1 MSGITGLYNL
11 DGRPA
16 TDPILWRMTAAVAH
30 RGPDGIRHWLAG
42 PVGLG
47 HLLLQTTPESAQE
60 KQPLTNQDSALCLTL
75 DGRIDNRSELRC
87 LLDSKGSPPRDDTD
101 AELVLRAYECWG
113 EDCPRRLLGDFA
125 FAIWDA
131 RKKQLFCARDYVG
144 VKPFYY
150 HRSPSRFVF
159 GSEIRAVLA
168 LDAVPRRLNESRVA
182 DFLVEELDREDEE
195 STFYQDVQRLP
206 AGHSLTV
213 APGRFALRDYWDLKS
228 PPVLKLGSLREYG
241 EAFREIFVEAV
252 RCRLRSTRPVGS
264 TLSGGIDSS
273 SVVCTVRELLA
284 AELKEPLHTI
294 SLVDADESKCGETP
308 FIREVLRGGGLTP
321 HIVRSDQV
329 SPMTEQMTDSDEPFE
344 IYTYFTNWFG
354 FAAAQKAGVRVLL
367 DGISGDHIV
376 PPYTYLATLVRSW
389 QWNILCGEL
398 SFGSS
403 AFGESR
409 WSILRTHG
417 LAPMLPGIFELWRRL
432 RGRKPRPYPEGSC
445 INPDFALRTGIP
457 ERFELKRRKLWAA
470 SQDIGTLHSWSFTC
484 GILPFFFEHSG
495 RLAATLG
502 IEAHHPFSDR
512 RVIEFFL
519 SLPLHA
525 KTYSP
530 LPKRVIREGMRG
542 ILPEMVRSRTILA
555 DTGGAFLTSLLKKN
569 SELMGLAQLKL
580 ALGPAEGYINLDAVE
595 TNMNRVYRGFP
606 DAGDSVW
613 QALNLALWL
622 KSRNLHDHGRG
633 L

>member
-16 TDPILWRMTAAVAH
+16 TDPFLRRMTAAVAH
-30 RGPDGIRHWLAG
+30 RGPDGIRHWLSG
-42 PVGLG
+42 PVGFG
-47 HLLLQTTPESAQE
+47 HLLLQTTPESAPE
-60 KQPLTNQDSALCLTL
+60 KQPLTNEDSALCLTL

-87 LLDSKGSPPRDDTD
+87 LLDSKGSPPRHDTD

-113 EDCPRRLLGDFA
+113 EDCPSRLLGDFA

-131 RKKQLFCARDYVG
+131 RKKQLFCARDFVG

-150 HRSPSRFVF
+150 HRSASLFAF
-159 GSEIRAVLA
+159 ASEIRAVLA

-252 RCRLRSTRPVGS
+252 RCRLRSTHSVGS

-273 SVVCTVRELLA
+273 SVVCTVRELLP

-294 SLVDADESKCGETP
+294 SLVDADESNCGETP
-308 FIREVLRGGGLTP
+308 YIREVLRGGRLTP

-329 SPMTEQMTDSDEPFE
+329 SLMTEQMTDSDEPFE

-354 FAAAQKAGVRVLL
+354 FDAARKAGVRVLL
-367 DGISGDHIV
+367 DGISGDHLI
-376 PPYTYLATLVRSW
+376 PPYTYLSTLVRSW
-389 QWNILCGEL
+389 QWNILRREL
-398 SFGSS
+398 SFG
-403 AFGESR
+403 AREFGESR
-409 WSILRTHG
+409 FSILRAHA
-417 LAPMLPGIFELWRRL
+417 LAPMLPGLFELWRRV
-432 RGRKPRPYPEGSC
+432 RGRKPRPYPESSR
-445 INPDFALRTGIP
+445 INPEFAVRTGIP
-457 ERFELKRRKLWAA
+457 ERFELQRRKLWAA
-470 SQDIGTLHSWSFTC
+470 SRDIGTLHAWSFTC
-484 GILPFFFEHSG
+484 GVLPFFFEHSG

-502 IEAHHPFSDR
+502 VEARHPFSDR
-512 RVIEFFL
+512 RVIDFFL
-519 SLPLHA
+519 SLPLHT

-542 ILPEMVRSRTILA
+542 ILPEMVRARTTLA
-555 DTGGAFLTSLLKKN
+555 HPGAAFMTSLLKQDPA
-569 SELMGLAQLKL
+569 LLVPQQFTQ
-580 ALGPAEGYINLDAVE
+580 ALGPVKGYVNLDAINAE
-595 TNMNRVYRGFP
+595 NGRFNSGSR

-622 KSRNLHDHGRG
+622 RSRRLHPA
-633 L
+633 

>member
-16 TDPILWRMTAAVAH
+16 ADQSLRLMTAAVAH
-30 RGPDGIRHWLAG
+30 RGPDGIQHWLDGA
-42 PVGLG
+42 VGLG
-47 HLLLQTTPESAQE
+47 HLLLQTTPESAHE
-60 KQPLTNQDSALCLTL
+60 KQPLTNQDGTLCITM
-75 DGRIDNRSELRC
+75 DGRIDNRLELTR
-87 LLDSKGSPPRDDTD
+87 LLHSKGSPPRNDTD

-113 EDCPRRLLGDFA
+113 EECPNRLLGDFA

-131 RKKQLFCARDYVG
+131 RKQQLFCVRDYVG

-150 HRSPSRFVF
+150 HRSGSLFAF

-168 LDAVPRRLNESRVA
+168 LDTVPRRLNESRLA

-206 AGHSLTV
+206 AGHSLSV
-213 APGRFALRDYWDLKS
+213 GPGGFALRDYWDLKA

-241 EAFREIFVEAV
+241 EAFREIFLEAV
-252 RCRLRSTRPVGS
+252 RCRLRSSHPVGS

-273 SVVCTVRELLA
+273 SVVCTIRELLA

-294 SLVDADESKCGETP
+294 SLVDADESRCGETP

-344 IYTYFTNWFG
+344 IFTYFTNWFG
-354 FAAAQKAGVRVLL
+354 FAAAKKAGVRVLL
-367 DGISGDHIV
+367 DGISGDHII
-376 PPYTYLATLVRSW
+376 PPYTYLATLARSW
-389 QWNILCGEL
+389 QWNTLRREL
-398 SFGSS
+398 SFGSRE
-403 AFGESR
+403 FGESR
-409 WSILRTHG
+409 LSILRTHG
-417 LAPMLPGIFELWRRL
+417 LAPMMPGLFETWRRL
-432 RGRKPRPYPEGSC
+432 RGRKLRPYPEGSC
-445 INPDFALRTGIP
+445 INPDFALRMGIQ

-470 SQDIGTLHSWSFTC
+470 SQNIGTLHSWSFTC
-484 GILPFFFEHSG
+484 GVLPFFFEHSG
-495 RLAATLG
+495 RLAATMG
-502 IEAHHPFSDR
+502 IEARHPFSDR

-519 SLPLHA
+519 SLPLPM

-530 LPKRVIREGMRG
+530 LPKRVIREGMQG
-542 ILPEMVRSRTILA
+542 ILPEMVRSRTLLA
-555 DTGGAFLTSLLKKN
+555 DTGGAFMTSLLKQDPVL
-569 SELMGLAQLKL
+569 SVPELSNQ
-580 ALGPAEGYINLDAVE
+580 ALGPAKGYVNLDAIKAGKD
-595 TNMNRVYRGFP
+595 RVDSGFP
-606 DAGDSVW
+606 EAGDSVW

-622 KSRNLHDHGRG
+622 GSRRLHPA
-633 L
+633 